1 MEEKVG
7 MTLADKEQ
15 VEAELDGTMKMTMS
29 KATSTVI
36 NSCIPEGLIKRF
48 PLNNIS
54 SMVLTGAKGG
64 VVN

>member
-15 VEAELDGTMKMTMS
+15 VEAELDVTMKMTLS

-36 NSCIPEGLIKRF
+36 NSCNSEGLIKRF

-54 SMVLTGAKGG
+54 SMVLTGAKGV